1 MPVEVE
7 RQISEVIEP
16 LAKKPCIDD
25 PMAGPVLRFAKLTA
39 KAFTPTRGSKL
50 AAGYDLYGAYDAVIP
65 ARGKAVVKTDIQISL
80 PDGCYGRVAPR
91 SGLAAKNFIDVGA
104 GVIDQDYRGNVG
116 VVMFNFGDA
125 DFEVKAGDRIAQ
137 LICERIYL
145 PDLIE
150 EKSLDDTDRGSGGF
164 GSTGTK

>member
-25 PMAGPVLRFAKLTA
+25 SMARPVLRFAKLTA

-50 AAGYDLYGAYDAVIP
+50 AAGYDLYSAYDAVIP